1 MTVIICLDDKGG
13 MLFNKRRQSRD
24 CAVTRDILRTVG
36 DKRLL
41 ISDFSK
47 ELFEAESEY
56 ASRIIVSKDF
66 NFDAEKDDFCFVE
79 DRDIVSLLDR
89 IEKIII
95 YKWNRIY
102 PSDFLFDVSLLE
114 NFRLQSTEDFKGNSH
129 EHITKEEYVR

>member
-24 CAVTRDILRTVG
+24 CAVTRDILGTVG

-41 ISDFSK
+41 ISDYSK
-47 ELFEAESEY
+47 ELFEAESE
-56 ASRIIVSKDF
+56 ASSRIIVSKDF
-66 NFDAEKDDFCFVE
+66 IFDAERDDFCFVE
-79 DRDIVSLLDR
+79 DRDIVPFLDR

-95 YKWNRIY
+95 YRWNRIY

-114 NFRLQSTEDFKGNSH
+114 NFRLKSTEDFKGNSH
-129 EHITKEEYVR
+129 ERITKEEYVR